1 VIFGIG
7 TDLIRIERFEH
18 ALDNHGDRF
27 AERILMPEELEGYWD
42 RKFKARYLA
51 MRFAGKE
58 AVAKSLGTGFANGIW
73 VRDIGIVHNARGKP
87 DVVFSERG
95 VKVCSEPTMVA
106 WPWPMP
112 LPRKSVSQGSV
123 RLNARRRWTALIAVR
138 FKPFLRCL
146 QAVFAGVGRDISG

>member
-1 VIFGIG
+1 MIFGIG

-95 VKVCSEPTMVA
+95 VKVCSELGVA
-106 WPWPMP
+106 TCH
-112 LPRKSVSQGSV
+112 VSLTDDGGM
-123 RLNARRRWTALIAVR
+123 AMAYAIAE
-138 FKPFLRCL
+138 K
-146 QAVFAGVGRDISG
+146 VG